1 MDTFFIWYNLEEVFV
16 YGKLDSKSGFVL
28 CNEG

>member
-1 MDTFFIWYNLEEVFV
+1 MDTFFHMVYLEEVFV